1 MPTLE
6 QQFAER
12 IAAGLA
18 SRSLTTCSRWS
29 AFRRVMGSPF
39 PGPYSF
45 KYHPWCRELHDS
57 MTPETWCMKGAQLGV
72 TEAAINRALY
82 TIDQLK
88 RDVLYVLPTQGG
100 ASDFSKARFGAA
112 LELSEYLKSIF
123 TDTNSVA
130 LKRASAN
137 TLYIR
142 GSRGRGGLKSVPVSE
157 LILDEMDE
165 MDLGKV
171 WLALER
177 LSGQLNKHV
186 WGLSTPT
193 IPDYGIAR
201 CYRGSTQEHF
211 FFKCPHCSRQ
221 TELIWP
227 DCVEIV
233 GDHFSD
239 PRIKDSFLKCKE
251 CKATLV
257 QADKP
262 NFLRDGKWEP
272 TAPNADPN
280 IRGFSIN
287 QLYSFTIN
295 AAELV
300 TGYFRGFGDEIAAAE
315 FHNSKLG
322 LPFLGAGAKITD
334 DMIARSIRPYSMND
348 TRPRPG
354 ERRLITLGHDQGGT
368 GWTVISE
375 WLRTKNAGKDISAC
389 YEEKVLWVGK
399 FGQEEQWR
407 RLAELMREFQVLYA
421 VADADPEISDAR
433 AWCKSFSGYA
443 AITRYRPVKAT
454 KEIAE
459 SEEDTGC
466 PMLTVDRTQWL
477 STSLGRFKTT
487 PTRIQLPK
495 DIPDEFKSHLK
506 ALTRTYQRQDKDKK
520 DKADKTDTN
529 VAVFVSTEPDDHYAH
544 ALTYAEIA
552 LQYAPHLGSRN
563 LGNVL

>member
-18 SRSLTTCSRWS
+18 SRSLTKCSRWS
-29 AFRRVMGSPF
+29 AYRRVMGSPF

-57 MTPETWCMKGAQLGV
+57 VAPETWCMKGAQLGV

-112 LELSEYLKSIF
+112 LENSEYLKSIF

-177 LSGQLNKHV
+177 LSGQLTKHV

-201 CYRGSTQEHF
+201 QYKGSTAEHF
-211 FFKCPHCSRQ
+211 VFTCPHCGKK

-239 PRIKDSFLKCKE
+239 PRINDSFLKCKE
-251 CKATLV
+251 CKAKLD
-257 QADKP
+257 QEDKP
-262 NFLRDGKWEP
+262 NFLTDGSWVP
-272 TAPNADPN
+272 TATNPDPN
-280 IRGFSIN
+280 IRGFYIN
-287 QLYSFTIN
+287 QLYSFTIS

-300 TGYFRGFGDEIAAAE
+300 AGYFRGFGDEIAAAE
-315 FHNSKLG
+315 FSNSKLG
-322 LPFLGAGAKITD
+322 LPFLGDGAKITD
-334 DMIARSIRPYSMND
+334 DMITRSIRDYSMND
-348 TRPRPG
+348 VRPRQG
-354 ERRLITLGHDQGGT
+354 GKRLITLGGDQGKT
-368 GWTVISE
+368 SWVWISE
-375 WLRTKNAGKDISAC
+375 WLRTKNAGKDISAS

-399 FGQEEQWR
+399 FGQEEYWR
-407 RLAELMREFQVLYA
+407 RLTELMREWQVLYA
-421 VADADPEISDAR
+421 VIDADPEISDAR
-433 AWCKSFSGYA
+433 AWCKSFEGYA
-443 AITRYRPVKAT
+443 AITRYRAVKAT
-454 KEIAE
+454 KEIVV
-459 SEEDTGC
+459 SEEETGC
-466 PMLTVDRTQWL
+466 PMLIADRTQWL
-477 STSLGRFKTT
+477 STSLGRFKST
-487 PTRIQLPK
+487 PTRIQLPR
-495 DIPDEFKSHLK
+495 DIPEECKRHLK
-506 ALTRTYQRQDKDKK
+506 ALTRTYQRPDKTDKT
-520 DKADKTDTN
+520 DKTDTN
-529 VAVFVSTEPDDHYAH
+529 VAIYVSTEPDDHYAH
-544 ALTYAEIA
+544 AMTYAEMA
-552 LQYAPHLGSRN
+552 LQFAPSLGSRN
-563 LGNVL
+563 LGKLL